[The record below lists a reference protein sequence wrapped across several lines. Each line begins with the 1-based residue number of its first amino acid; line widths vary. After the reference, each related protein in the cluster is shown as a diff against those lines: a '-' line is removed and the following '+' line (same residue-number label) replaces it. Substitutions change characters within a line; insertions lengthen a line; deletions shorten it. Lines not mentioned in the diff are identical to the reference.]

1 MTDKNDV
8 VFGSWTGNVL
18 PIWDEIEITSEGPLD
33 TAIYVPTYKAGDDA
47 PFIGAIFYPEKR
59 TGAPPWGQIQATGL
73 AVGLVADQ
81 PFGPPSLA
89 PLVRFESRNSA
100 GPVPFDE
107 LGVPVNGQ
115 APSPYVPPM
124 FKPFGWSNIA
134 ELSGQ
139 RLKMQ
144 ADGYLKGKILLQFT
158 SNINR
163 G

>member
-47 PFIGAIFYPEKR
+47 PFIGAIFYPEKQ
-59 TGAPPWGQIQATGL
+59 TGAPPWGQDQAWQL
-73 AVGLVADQ
+73 SVGVIVDQ
-81 PFGPPSLA
+81 PFGPPALS
-89 PLVRFESRNSA
+89 PLVTFESRNSA
-100 GPVPFDE
+100 GPVPFSQFA
-107 LGVPVNGQ
+107 VPVIGQ
-115 APSPYVPPM
+115 QKGSIG
-124 FKPFGWSNIA
+124 PFLYEPWINIA
-134 ELSGQ
+134 GLSGQ

-144 ADGYLKGKILLQFT
+144 ANGYLKGKILLQFT